1 MKLIPLTQGFS
12 ATVDD
17 SDHKE
22 LSRHKWHAEIRPN
35 IVYARRDSGTR
46 NKKVRIYMHTQ
57 LTGARVTDHKDS
69 NGLNNTRDNLRPCTQ
84 SLNCAGKR
92 ISKNNT
98 SGFKGVSFKK
108 TIKRWTAQIKKGR
121 KYIHIGCFKSATEA
135 AKAYDSVATLIFGEF
150 AKTNKQMGLLP

>member
-1 MKLIPLTQGFS
+1 M
-12 ATVDD
+12 VDD

-22 LSRHKWHAEIRPN
+22 LSKHKWYAEVRPN
-35 IVYARRDSGTR
+35 IVYARRDSGPR
-46 NKKVRIYMHTQ
+46 NKRVRIYMHAQ
-57 LTGARVTDHKDS
+57 ITGATLTDHKDS
-69 NGLNNTRDNLRPCTQ
+69 NGLNNQRGNLRPCNQ

-108 TIKRWTAQIKKGR
+108 KINRWTAQIKKER

-135 AKAYDSVATLIFGEF
+135 AAAYDKAAIELFGDF
-150 AKTNKQMGLLP
+150 ARTNKMEGLLN